1 MLGEGRG
8 FADGGFGVVW
18 WGAFG
23 GGWCWWYMCHWVG
36 VGFVGW
42 WLIGGGVGLVR
53 VWHREI
59 TLSVQDLVCDGCRWV
74 AVDEDSG
81 RVLGGEWRGCG
92 LVAGLRCGFV
102 FCWDWLFV
110 GLWFVGS
117 VGGGGCTGLLVGVG
131 GVDVWSVWVLLFRC

>member
-1 MLGEGRG
+1 M
-8 FADGGFGVVW
+8 
-18 WGAFG
+18 
-23 GGWCWWYMCHWVG
+23 YHWVG

-74 AVDEDSG
+74 AVDGDSG
-81 RVLGGEWRGCG
+81 RVLGGEWRGCR

-102 FCWDWLFV
+102 FRWYWLFV

-117 VGGGGCTGLLVGVG
+117 VSGGGCTGLLVGFG
-131 GVDVWSVWVLLFRC
+131 GLDVWSICGRLFWF